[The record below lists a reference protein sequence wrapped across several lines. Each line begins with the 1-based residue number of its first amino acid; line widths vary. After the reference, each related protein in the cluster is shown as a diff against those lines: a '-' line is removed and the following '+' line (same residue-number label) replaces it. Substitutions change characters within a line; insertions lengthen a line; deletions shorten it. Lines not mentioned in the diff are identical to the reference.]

1 VLVEEAATFVA
12 AKQRAATV
20 EISEAAEQRVTTVE
34 ISEVD
39 TPLHLYPA
47 VPALVETSPVPER
60 GLDLS
65 NLGLAVSLVV
75 LQEVLQETYPTLHP
89 DPA

>member
-1 VLVEEAATFVA
+1 MEEAATFVA

-20 EISEAAEQRVTTVE
+20 EISEAAEQQVATVG

-39 TPLHLYPA
+39 TPLHSYPA
-47 VPALVETSPVPER
+47 VPALAETSPVPER

-65 NLGLAVSLVV
+65 NLGLGASAA
-75 LQEVLQETYPTLHP
+75 EARLHLYRGLL

>member
-1 VLVEEAATFVA
+1 VEEAATSA
-12 AKQRAATV
+12 
-20 EISEAAEQRVTTVE
+20 AAEQRAVRAEISVAAEQQVATVG

-39 TPLHLYPA
+39 TPLHSYPA

-65 NLGLAVSLVV
+65 NLGLVA
-75 LQEVLQETYPTLHP
+75 
-89 DPA
+89 